1 MLRRIDLREDERLLM
16 RNRNLE
22 NNTGAVLESNMDER
36 SNNDQT
42 TMISEIRNTLCIYVS
57 RLFFNSEALKRVLAT
72 DE

>member
-1 MLRRIDLREDERLLM
+1 MLQRIDLREDERLLM

-42 TMISEIRNTLCIYVS
+42 TMIPEIRNTLCIYVS